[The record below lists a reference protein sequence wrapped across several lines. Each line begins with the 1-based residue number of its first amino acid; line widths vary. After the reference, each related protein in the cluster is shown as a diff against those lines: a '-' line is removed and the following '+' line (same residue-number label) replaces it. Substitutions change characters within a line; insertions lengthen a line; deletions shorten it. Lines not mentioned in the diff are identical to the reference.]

1 MNESQSATTTRRA
14 DRKRSPFRTWLLG
27 VIVLLAIRLV
37 GGLVPIAGASGW
49 LWITRISE
57 AWLVGGL
64 LLWALSAFPAK
75 EIFKA
80 IGVGRTVVVVA
91 LTASMFM
98 GQYIQID
105 SYPFVQ
111 WSMYTGSMNRVTF
124 GESRMVFA
132 DGSVSP
138 LPLRDDALLSKEP
151 RVIGDRLLGLASDA
165 ASGDSLSAEI
175 LDQTVRALVAD
186 IRGPAP
192 EKVEIRRCVVEEP
205 TPTGTVSCEIEAE
218 VTIEGANG

>member
-1 MNESQSATTTRRA
+1 M
-14 DRKRSPFRTWLLG
+14 LVG
-27 VIVLLAIRLV
+27 IRLV
-37 GGLVPIAGASGW
+37 GGLVPLAGASGW

-64 LLWALSAFPAK
+64 LVWALSAYPAK
-75 EIFKA
+75 EIFRA
-80 IGVGRTVVVVA
+80 TGVGRTVALIA

-98 GQYIQID
+98 GQYIEVD

-111 WSMYTGSMNRVTF
+111 WSMYTGSMDSVAF

-132 DGSVSP
+132 DGTVRP
-138 LPLRDDALLSKEP
+138 LPLRGDAQLSKEP
-151 RVIGDRLLGLASDA
+151 RVIGDRLLELASDA

-175 LDQTVRALVAD
+175 LDQTLRALVAD
-186 IRGPAP
+186 VRGPAP

-205 TPTGTVSCEIEAE
+205 TRTVSCEIEAE
-218 VTIEGANG
+218 VAIEGAEG